1 MLYQRENELAL
12 NTNGNRFNTIFAV
25 CFKILDKPLKGIL
38 CNKCS
43 SFINRKCSTWKTSEI
58 RKKRGIAFLI
68 SRRNFHSKKWVTL
81 NYKRKHSCYKKLGSR
96 AFWAQKIALKKSM
109 KFTLLIVY
117 LCWNIVNFNKFYKFF
132 NCNFWV
138 QNVLLSTFLILLT
151 CSKLSYQLFI
161 FRKLNFTLL

>member
-58 RKKRGIAFLI
+58 RKTYKTKLNKTWDCVSYQQEKFSFQEMSDIELQ
-68 SRRNFHSKKWVTL
+68 KK
-81 NYKRKHSCYKKLGSR
+81 
-96 AFWAQKIALKKSM
+96 
-109 KFTLLIVY
+109 
-117 LCWNIVNFNKFYKFF
+117 
-132 NCNFWV
+132 
-138 QNVLLSTFLILLT
+138 TFLL
-151 CSKLSYQLFI
+151 
-161 FRKLNFTLL
+161 